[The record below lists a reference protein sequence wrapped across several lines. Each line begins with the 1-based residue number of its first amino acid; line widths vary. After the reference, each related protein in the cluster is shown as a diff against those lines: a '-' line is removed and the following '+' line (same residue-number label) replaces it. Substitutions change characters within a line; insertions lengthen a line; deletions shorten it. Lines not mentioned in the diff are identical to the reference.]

1 MRLHR
6 QMTRGADEAGRE
18 RHEFWV
24 VKLLALLSDTALR
37 TGASACVSEPKSLVI
52 ECNFADQVWDD
63 PRVEQ
68 RVQTLT
74 QQGISVEKQDHMMTI
89 AGQSFTRRQLVLTF

>member
-1 MRLHR
+1 MHLHG
-6 QMTRGADEAGRE
+6 QMTKGAKETAAE
-18 RHEFWV
+18 RYEFWV
-24 VKLLALLSDTALR
+24 DKLLLLLGDKALR
-37 TGASACVSEPKSLVI
+37 TAAGECVSEPMNLVI

-74 QQGISVEKQDHMMTI
+74 QQGISVERRDHMTTI
-89 AGQSFTRRQLVLTF
+89 AGRSFTRRQLVLTF